1 MIGKTKMVKLISTKQ
16 PQLYINK
23 VKSFTVTVERLQSS
37 KMLQLYSRKLQ
48 HLLYWSLKKSSM
60 SISAASSS
68 IIALVPVS
76 INLLLALKAAEL
88 ELSTSI

>member
-37 KMLQLYSRKLQ
+37 KKLQLYSRKLQ
-48 HLLYWSLKKSSM
+48 QLLYWSLKKSSM

-68 IIALVPVS
+68 IIALVPMS